1 MSYVARD
8 IYSNE
13 LFFGESKKELLDQVC
28 HYRLEG
34 SNRCLM
40 AKFNGTN
47 QYIFFGGFDEDDSNE
62 RVNELVV
69 NILFTE
75 MKGYGFTIFKEIV

>member
-34 SNRCLM
+34 VNRLLM
-40 AKFNGTN
+40 AKHIDIRN
-47 QYIFFGGFDEDDSNE
+47 D
-62 RVNELVV
+62 
-69 NILFTE
+69 
-75 MKGYGFTIFKEIV
+75 